1 MASTPVES
9 TSLWSIDHRQ
19 QIDAAIETHKEQQPY
34 AVFDADN
41 TVWKY
46 DITEGLLA
54 WMSANEGLSLQT
66 LPKEIFAYP
75 PTPEDTLFSY
85 YERMCGIDHS
95 VGYLWAAQAFA
106 GYTLA
111 ELRTATK
118 QLMAREGRSQCRCP
132 VAPAREI
139 PVPKIFPAQ
148 RQLIQDLRSKGVKVW
163 VVSATQRKLS
173 LCDGRSRIRNCSSTR
188 TGHRCQPDAH
198 SPKWRDH
205 SGALERSAEIW
216 GLDYYFSEQ
225 RLQATLGTVPFAPCR
240 GMQERSPR
248 FKSGSPQHSALF
260 WWRGT
265 LPMISTCSL
274 FPAPLSFGSIEKTAT
289 NRAEQRAITADRW
302 QHRSPPKRGLDWG
315 HRGTAKVW
323 QTRNQS
329 SNQHALWIFQAGLIN
344 VKLLKLTA
352 GLIATR
358 ELQHGE
364 DFPSVRR
371 HRPSYY
377 EMLPYTCFRG

>member
-1 MASTPVES
+1 MFWSFLGACLMSSTPVES
-9 TSLWSIDHRQ
+9 TSLWSADHRQ
-19 QIDAAIETHKEQQPY
+19 QIDAAINSHKEQQPY

-41 TVWKY
+41 TVWKH

-118 QLMAREGRSQCRCP
+118 QLMASEGTITVPMPGGTSQ
-132 VAPAREI
+132 EI

-163 VVSATQRKLS
+163 VVSA
-173 LCDGRSRIRNCSSTR
+173 
-188 TGHRCQPDAH
+188 
-198 SPKWRDH
+198 SPEEIVRFVVADPEYGIALPPEQVIGVNLMLTH
-205 SGALERSAEIW
+205 PNGEITVGALERSAGNM

-225 RLQATLGTVPFAPCR
+225 RLQATLGTVPFAPLPWYAGKVAAIQEWITPAQR
-240 GMQERSPR
+240 PILVAGDSPNDFYMQFFS
-248 FKSGSPQHSALF
+248 SA
-260 WWRGT
+260 
-265 LPMISTCSL
+265 
-274 FPAPLSFGSIEKTAT
+274 
-289 NRAEQRAITADRW
+289 
-302 QHRSPPKRGLDWG
+302 
-315 HRGTAKVW
+315 
-323 QTRNQS
+323 
-329 SNQHALWIFQAGLIN
+329 
-344 VKLLKLTA
+344 VKLRIHRKDSHKQRLSS
-352 GLIATR
+352 
-358 ELQHGE
+358 EQ
-364 DFPSVRR
+364 SRR
-371 HRPSYY
+371 TGGNTDPRPSQGWI
-377 EMLPYTCFRG
+377 EVTAAQLGVAN